1 MNPLKQNFTRL
12 LIGLFGVMFFLFF
25 LSTFLANSL
34 QAADADD
41 VPMPV
46 SINALMVTLIDH
58 SAHYLWDYGN
68 MERDITDEEWRT
80 VEYYAIQLAAAGPLI
95 MLGGTGPLDDTWVE
109 SPDWLE
115 HTRNMTSAATLA
127 LDAAQSKDKA
137 LLLSLGDALTASCE
151 GCHDHFKPAL
161 PSEGFTHMPDY
172 DYLYHLFR

>member
-12 LIGLFGVMFFLFF
+12 LIGLFGVMFLLYV
-25 LSTFLANSL
+25 LSTVLANSL
-34 QAADADD
+34 QAAEADA

-58 SAHYLWDYGN
+58 SAHYLWDYGV
-68 MERDITDEEWRT
+68 MQRDMTDEEWRT

-95 MLGGTGPLDDTWVE
+95 MLGGTGPMDDAWVE
-109 SPDWLE
+109 SPDWLV

-127 LDAAQSKDKA
+127 LDAAQRKDKG

-151 GCHDHFKPAL
+151 GCHDHFKPDL
-161 PSEGFTHMPDY
+161 PSEGFNHIPDY